1 MRKRTKKKIVR
12 TILAIVITLTLMVVT
27 GRSPAFIKN
36 IIDKIVP
43 KASEITRIVGQES
56 KDTLEDLKQAYL
68 EYTSSEN
75 TQTSNTTTSLSVVLD
90 GLEIPKGGSQT
101 VQYNGYT
108 LSYNTQYKQADW
120 VAYTLDI
127 EELNTKATGRTDDFR
142 EDPKVNGAHLIDYK
156 NSGYDRGHLCP
167 SADRTSSVEL
177 CSETYLLSNMSPQ
190 IHRFN
195 AGLWLKAED
204 ATRDAARMYEKIYIA
219 TGPVFTN
226 DMDTIG
232 SCCQIAVPK
241 SFYKVILA
249 FDSAGNAH
257 AIALVCPQEYEKGN
271 LSLYVTTVDA
281 VEELT
286 GLDFFYN
293 LEDSIENVVE
303 ATYSLK
309 DWPKSFSN

>member
-1 MRKRTKKKIVR
+1 
-12 TILAIVITLTLMVVT
+12 MVVT
-27 GRSPAFIKN
+27 GRSPAFVKN

-43 KASEITRIVGQES
+43 KVSEVVSSIDKQ
-56 KDTLEDLKQAYL
+56 DTLEILKQAYL
-68 EYTSSEN
+68 DYTNSTQDTGQTAN
-75 TQTSNTTTSLSVVLD
+75 TRYALVLE
-90 GLEIPKGGSQT
+90 GLEIPKGGNPI
-101 VQYNGYT
+101 QYNGYT
-108 LSYNTQYKQADW
+108 LSYNTEYKQANW

-127 EELNTKATGRTDDFR
+127 EELNTKTTGRTDDFR
-142 EDPKVNGAHLIDYK
+142 EDPKVDGAHLEDYR

-167 SADRTSSVEL
+167 SADRTSSVDL

-204 ATRDAARMYEKIYIA
+204 AVRDAARMYEKIYIA
-219 TGPVFTN
+219 TGPIFTD
-226 DMDTIG
+226 DMETIG
-232 SCCQIAVPK
+232 SCCKIAVPK

-249 FDSAGNAH
+249 FDSTNNAH

-271 LSLYVTTVDA
+271 LSLYVTTVDE
-281 VEELT
+281 VEKLT

-293 LEDSIENVVE
+293 LDDSVENVVE